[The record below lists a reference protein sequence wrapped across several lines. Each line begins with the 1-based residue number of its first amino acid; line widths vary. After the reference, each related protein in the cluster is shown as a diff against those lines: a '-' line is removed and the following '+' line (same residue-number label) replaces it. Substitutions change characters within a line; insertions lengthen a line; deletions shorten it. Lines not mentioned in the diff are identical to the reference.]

1 MPAEFAITS
10 PTPEQIARMR
20 HALGLDLPLWL
31 QYFHYMGHVLRGDLG
46 RSIFGS
52 EPVAALLLERLP
64 NTLALATT
72 GLLIAIV
79 AALCGIAADLTGDRA
94 ADILKSGP
102 PIAGVD
108 TSLIKEH
115 DQAAGFVVISSC
127 IGAGLAIVT
136 LFVGRKRGQRP
147 RWMEVVMLVVLLW
160 SFSVVARTALLGGR
174 IHHPEVRPVVQG

>member
-1 MPAEFAITS
+1 MSYLEIHLAINHSPLYATLFAFFLLLTGMMI
-10 PTPEQIARMR
+10 RN
-20 HALGLDLPLWL
+20 
-31 QYFHYMGHVLRGDLG
+31 
-46 RSIFGS
+46 RSI
-52 EPVAALLLERLP
+52 
-64 NTLALATT
+64 ATA
-72 GLLIAIV
+72 GLIV
-79 AALCGIAADLTGDRA
+79 TIIAALCGLAADFTGDRA

-115 DQAAGFVVISSC
+115 DQAAGWVVTSSC
-127 IGAGLAIVT
+127 IAAGLAIVT